1 MRPMELTDVLIL
13 VGITV
18 LILLLLV
25 REKNSKGD
33 DRSALLL
40 QNQMNEINRTVQK
53 QYEESMKIVKDA
65 VKGLTKM
72 EENQKLVADVG
83 KQIEDF
89 QNILRNPKQRG
100 ILGEYALEMVLEK
113 GMPPKGYK
121 MQYQFQNGDIVDA
134 VLFIRD
140 KIIPIDSKFSL
151 ENYNRIVGE
160 VDVNERERLEKV
172 FKQDLKNRIDETAK
186 YIRPEEGTTE
196 YAFMFIPAEGIFY
209 DLLNNEV
216 GAIKSAT
223 RDLIDYAISDK
234 KVYIVSPTTFYAVL
248 QSLLRAERDYKMQ
261 ENTKEILKNVSMLG
275 KHIGAYQ
282 EYHSKVGAHL
292 GTVVNAF
299 NKSSKEL
306 GKIDKDVMRLTG
318 DTTDSEVELIE
329 QPLTDEE

>member
-25 REKNSKGD
+25 REKNSRGD

-292 GTVVNAF
+292 GTAVNAF

>member
-1 MRPMELTDVLIL
+1 
-13 VGITV
+13 
-18 LILLLLV
+18 
-25 REKNSKGD
+25 
-33 DRSALLL
+33 
-40 QNQMNEINRTVQK
+40 
-53 QYEESMKIVKDA
+53 
-65 VKGLTKM
+65 
-72 EENQKLVADVG
+72 
-83 KQIEDF
+83 
-89 QNILRNPKQRG
+89 
-100 ILGEYALEMVLEK
+100 MVLEK

-140 KIIPIDSKFSL
+140 NIIPIDSKFSL

-261 ENTKEILKNVSMLG
+261 ENTKEVLKNVSMLG